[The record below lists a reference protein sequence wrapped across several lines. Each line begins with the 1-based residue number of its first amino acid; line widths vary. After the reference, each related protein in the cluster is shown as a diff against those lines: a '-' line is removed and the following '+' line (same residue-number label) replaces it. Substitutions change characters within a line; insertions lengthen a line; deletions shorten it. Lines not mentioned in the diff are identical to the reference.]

1 MTSDGISTGDWDHVH
16 QLAVDVVNANG
27 DVVQSNRATQVM
39 RSYLRELRDRYGDRP
54 SLVATEA
61 DYADS
66 PEESERL
73 LLRAFDLA
81 LQLSDVTNLKAIALA
96 LADLY
101 ATQLHDMTSARSWLD
116 VARQWIK
123 VASGSD
129 ARDYRDLERAITSE
143 SDE

>member
-1 MTSDGISTGDWDHVH
+1 MTSDGISTADWDHVH
-16 QLAVDVVNANG
+16 QLAVDVENAGDDEVQFNG
-27 DVVQSNRATQVM
+27 ATQAM
-39 RSYLRELRDRYGDRP
+39 RRYLRELRDRYGDRP

-81 LQLSDVTNLKAIALA
+81 LQLSDVPNLKAIARA

-129 ARDYRDLERAITSE
+129 AREYRDLERVITAG